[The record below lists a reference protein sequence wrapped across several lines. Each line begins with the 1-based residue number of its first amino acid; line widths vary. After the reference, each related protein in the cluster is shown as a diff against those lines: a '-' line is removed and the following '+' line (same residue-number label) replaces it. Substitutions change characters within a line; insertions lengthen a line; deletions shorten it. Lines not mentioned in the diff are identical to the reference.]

1 MVVKKDGIRQLG
13 DLVRKTR
20 KMAGLTQLEL
30 AEMAGIGKT
39 LVFDIEKGHQSIQL
53 INLIKILDVLNIK
66 IDLKLPLLDLE
77 EKPETVRRKRKHSK

>member
-1 MVVKKDGIRQLG
+1 MVVKKDGIRHLG

-53 INLIKILDVLNIK
+53 INLIKIFVSQREA
-66 IDLKLPLLDLE
+66 PT
-77 EKPETVRRKRKHSK
+77 KPEAPYRIQNISIHTFVLSVR